1 MWDAA
6 GDAVEAG
13 VVLVLSGKVL
23 EIAGARNEDH
33 GEACKALLR
42 GRHLR
47 FEHGPRMRALLPDYD
62 PGPYIN
68 EDSDLL
74 GGMRAAVATVFVFPT
89 ARKDSWS
96 AGVARKIATSVSF
109 ALCLLYLLVFPFTA
123 AAALIG
129 IGTLSQ

>member
-1 MWDAA
+1 
-6 GDAVEAG
+6 
-13 VVLVLSGKVL
+13 
-23 EIAGARNEDH
+23 
-33 GEACKALLR
+33 
-42 GRHLR
+42 
-47 FEHGPRMRALLPDYD
+47 
-62 PGPYIN
+62 
-68 EDSDLL
+68 
-74 GGMRAAVATVFVFPT
+74 MRAAVATVFVFPT